1 MKDVMDAFT
10 ETGIH
15 RVVVKCCAQVGKSE
29 ALLNVLGRFAHV
41 DPCNTLILQPTVE
54 MATDFSKTRIAPMIR
69 DTKVLNS
76 LFCDV
81 ASRDANNTILSK
93 IFPGG
98 RLIMCGANSP
108 AGLASRPIRVLL
120 CDEVDRF
127 PDSAGTEGDPVDL
140 AAKRMTTFWNRVMGL
155 FSTPTNEGSSRIDE
169 EYMAGTQ
176 EEWQHRCPN
185 CGEYHKLLV
194 NDMHTDADQAEG
206 HRGKK
211 TFVVHSVTWRCP
223 DCGFSFSERDMKAAP
238 QKYVAHNL
246 DARKNGCRSFSL
258 NAFSSP
264 WISWT
269 EIMREWLEAQG
280 DPEREKVVKN
290 TRFGESYKQ
299 AGAFADEVPF
309 LRRREKY
316 GAELPAGV
324 KVLTAAVDTQ
334 DNRLEY
340 EVCGWGRDEESWG
353 IFKGII
359 LGKPDQARTWQE
371 LDEVLDRVYHYADGT
386 GLKILRTFIDS
397 GGHYSSAVLSYCMEN
412 FTKQR
417 FAIKGM
423 GGPGIPLIHKI
434 SPTKGYGNIPLVIL
448 GVNDGKQQI
457 MNALAVEAPGPR
469 YAHFP
474 KDEEAPLN
482 HRGYDDLYFK
492 GIISEHKKR
501 IKHNGIIKEI
511 WDPTQG
517 VRNEPLDLR
526 NYNLAC
532 LQSLE
537 IDWDKLEGVEPV
549 QGVKES
555 TPKRRAKKARKAYSQ
570 TSIW

>member
-1 MKDVMDAFT
+1 
-10 ETGIH
+10 
-15 RVVVKCCAQVGKSE
+15 
-29 ALLNVLGRFAHV
+29 
-41 DPCNTLILQPTVE
+41 
-54 MATDFSKTRIAPMIR
+54 MIR

-176 EEWQHRCPN
+176 EEWQHQCPN

-194 NDMHTDADQAEG
+194 NDMHTDADQADG

-238 QKYVAHNL
+238 QKYVAHNP

-264 WISWT
+264 WISWA

-316 GAELPAGV
+316 GAELPEGV

-397 GGHYSSAVLSYCMEN
+397 GGHYSSAVLTYCMEN
-412 FTKQR
+412 FPKQR
-417 FAIKGM
+417 IAIKGM
-423 GGPGIPLIHKI
+423 GGPGIPLLHKT

-474 KDEEAPLN
+474 QDEEAPLN

-501 IKHNGIIKEI
+501 IKRNGIIKEI

-537 IDWDKLEGVEPV
+537 IDWDKLEGVEAARDA
-549 QGVKES
+549 KDS
-555 TPKRRAKKARKAYSQ
+555 ATKKRKKKARKAYSQ